1 MVWHFLQ
8 GSKRWF
14 VLSIVFACLTSVLDL
29 LNPKIISYTVDSVI
43 DSKKPALTG
52 PARALI
58 ESCGGAEGL
67 RNHLWLVAAAVCAV
81 ALRSNS
87 CLAMLLSRPLA
98 FSGFARSL
106 MTSIRISVPISGA

>member
-43 DSKKPALTG
+43 DSKPPALTG
-52 PARALI
+52 TARALI

-81 ALRSNS
+81 AL
-87 CLAMLLSRPLA
+87 LANACRYA
-98 FSGFARSL
+98 NRL
-106 MTSIRISVPISGA
+106 MN